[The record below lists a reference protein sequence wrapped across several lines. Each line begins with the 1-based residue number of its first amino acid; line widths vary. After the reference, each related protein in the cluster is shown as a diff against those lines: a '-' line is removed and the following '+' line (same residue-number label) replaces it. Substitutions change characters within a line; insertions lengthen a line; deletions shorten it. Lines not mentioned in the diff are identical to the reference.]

1 MSCSTPG
8 IKDLRMRTRIPKRYT
23 ILISRTGSAPIT
35 LTFNR
40 FFFMGLLGLAIAIPV
55 GSVGKFVHT
64 YVQKN
69 NSLIQQNHALSREA
83 AQILEQVEGLKS
95 EIEGLQE
102 RAGILDEEI
111 SSETEP
117 VSRRSQGGIPTPIEA
132 SALLKAARS
141 QIPRLTTTLKG
152 QVRPALEK
160 TLERE
165 EALPEGI
172 PLKGDFDTSSD
183 FGLRRNPF
191 GGGYE
196 FHNGLDFKGPYGAP
210 IFVTASGV
218 VEQAGFS
225 RGYGYHVIVD
235 HGYGYRT
242 LYAHM
247 SKIEVKTGDAIDR
260 DSVVGYLGNTGRSTG
275 PHLHY
280 TIYRSGTAVDPEDY
294 LD

>member
-1 MSCSTPG
+1 
-8 IKDLRMRTRIPKRYT
+8 MRSRIPKRYT
-23 ILISRTGSAPIT
+23 ILISRTGEAPIT
-35 LTFNR
+35 LTFNPR
-40 FFFMGLLGLAIAIPV
+40 VLVGLLALAIALPM
-55 GSVGKFVHT
+55 GSVGRLIHA

-69 NSLIQQNHALSREA
+69 NSLIQQNNALSQEA
-83 AQILEQVEGLKS
+83 AQILQQVEGLEA
-95 EIEGLQE
+95 EIQSLQE
-102 RAGILDEEI
+102 RAGITDEE
-111 SSETEP
+111 
-117 VSRRSQGGIPTPIEA
+117 VSLIEDAEDLDRNSQGGVSAPATA
-132 SALLKAARS
+132 TALLKAARA
-141 QIPRLTTTLKG
+141 QIPNLKTTLNG
-152 QVRPALEK
+152 EVRPALEK
-160 TLERE
+160 ILKRE
-165 EALPEGI
+165 EAVPNGV
-172 PLKGDFDTSSD
+172 PLKGNFDTSSR

-210 IFVTASGV
+210 IFSTAPGV

-247 SKIEVKTGDAIDR
+247 SKIEVSAGDTIDR
-260 DSVVGYLGNTGRSTG
+260 DRVLGYLGNTGRSTG

-280 TIYRSGTAVDPEDY
+280 TIYRRGTAVNPEGY

>member
-1 MSCSTPG
+1 
-8 IKDLRMRTRIPKRYT
+8 MRTRIPKRYT
-23 ILISRTGSAPIT
+23 ILISRTGKAPIT

-40 FFFMGLLGLAIAIPV
+40 FLLIGLTGLAIAIPV
-55 GSVGKFVHT
+55 ASVGKVVHT
-64 YVQKN
+64 YTHKNSVLVQEN
-69 NSLIQQNHALSREA
+69 NALSQEA
-83 AQILEQVEGLKS
+83 AQILDQVERLKT

-102 RAGILDEEI
+102 RAGISDEEI
-111 SSETEP
+111 TSETDA
-117 VSRRSQGGIPTPIEA
+117 VSLRSQGGLAAPIEA
-132 SALLKAARS
+132 QQLLKAARA
-141 QIPRLTTTLKG
+141 QIPNLADTLQG
-152 QVRPALEK
+152 HVRPALEK

-165 EALPEGI
+165 EAIPKGV
-172 PLKGDFDTSSD
+172 PLKRNFDTSSD

-210 IFVTASGV
+210 IFVTAPGV

-247 SKIEVKTGDAIDR
+247 SKIEVKTGDSIDR
-260 DSVVGYLGNTGRSTG
+260 DHVVGYLGNTGRSTG